1 MSTISV
7 ERVKVLVLGDSG
19 VGKSSVVQLICS
31 GRPAARSL
39 ASTIGCN
46 VEVKLH
52 EYRQGTDQQRTFF
65 VEFWEIGGNTGHA
78 NARRVFYNSVHGIV
92 LVHDLTN
99 SKSHDHLKMW
109 LADAVTRRSGGEFD
123 AEMFADLQVP
133 VLVVGTKLSRARVQH
148 RRGTHIAD
156 LCGAEQIFV
165 DSTGDGEHSSS
176 LAPGSSNAVKLSRFF
191 DKVIEK
197 QYYSSKNVL
206 SPQPPSAFG
215 DRRRPANS
223 PRFLQH
229 VD

>member
-1 MSTISV
+1 MNIDKEPTNN
-7 ERVKVLVLGDSG
+7 ERFLSNFGRSEATRATPMLDE
-19 VGKSSVVQLICS
+19 SSIIPSMIRLCLLSI
-31 GRPAARSL
+31 A
-39 ASTIGCN
+39 
-46 VEVKLH
+46 
-52 EYRQGTDQQRTFF
+52 
-65 VEFWEIGGNTGHA
+65 
-78 NARRVFYNSVHGIV
+78 GIV